1 MGIAC
6 VLVRRW
12 EGSES
17 GRRTRGH
24 RWDPQSDD
32 RGEGIYS
39 VRRAIHSDTERSCIV
54 NFLSRGVW
62 KVSVRRSDGRVVRF
76 QVLGPFGPYTKAFDH
91 VGSLRTYVDL
101 AQRRRGS

>member
-1 MGIAC
+1 VSRAGGREAIVGILNPILEA
-6 VLVRRW
+6 
-12 EGSES
+12 
-17 GRRTRGH
+17 
-24 RWDPQSDD
+24 
-32 RGEGIYS
+32 
-39 VRRAIHSDTERSCIV
+39 RAYTAFDAPFTSDTERSCIV

-62 KVSVRRSDGRVVRF
+62 NVSVRRSDGRVVRF